1 MISIN
6 YKNIRDYKEFPL
18 LKAGFLLKFNTYIIF
33 LIIGV
38 TIFLYLGQ
46 VF

>member
-6 YKNIRDYKEFPL
+6 YKNIRDYKEFSL

-38 TIFLYLGQ
+38 TIFLDLGQ